1 MLDAR
6 LSFQQ
11 NESFEPMDQL
21 SAHLDR
27 GWDLAQK
34 GDASGASACAKRA
47 LEIDPQSPEV
57 HNLLGYTA
65 ALAGESE
72 EALEHYRQAIALD
85 ETYLEAMLNAAE
97 VLMHPLAEW
106 DEAIDLCDD
115 ALEYA
120 ETKEEMA
127 DCLLLRVDAL
137 LGKGDVEEA
146 KKCMARLP
154 EPPFENESY
163 VFLIGRAY
171 YELGETEKAA
181 PFIEEAVRADPTHAD
196 AFYYLGLLRDD
207 AGDTRGAVEAFLRSR
222 ALDMTKPPPP
232 WAPSPEAF
240 AQLVRRVIQSLDA
253 LLARWVRDADI
264 YIVDVPGAE
273 LVVDGVD
280 PRAMVIL
287 DARTP
292 EEAASAGLDTGG
304 GMQARLFIYQRNV
317 ERGAGSVAALESEL
331 SAGLE
336 REITAVF
343 LDRDTP
349 SPPEKHQLN

>member
-1 MLDAR
+1 
-6 LSFQQ
+6 
-11 NESFEPMDQL
+11 MDQL

-34 GDASGASACAKRA
+34 GDAVGASACAKRA
-47 LEIDPQSPEV
+47 LEIDAQSPEV

-97 VLMHPLAEW
+97 VLMHPLGEW
-106 DEAIDLCDD
+106 DEAIELCDD

-154 EPPFENESY
+154 DPPYENGSY

-207 AGDTRGAVEAFLRSR
+207 VGDARGAVEAFLRSR
-222 ALDMTKPPPP
+222 ALDMAKPIPA

-240 AQLVRRVIQSLDA
+240 AQLVRRVIQGLDA
-253 LLARWVRDADI
+253 VLGRWVRDADV
-264 YIVDVPGAE
+264 YVVDVPGAE

-287 DARTP
+287 DARSPDEGPALGDGT
-292 EEAASAGLDTGG
+292 AS
-304 GMQARLFIYQRNV
+304 QARLFIYQRNV

-343 LDRDTP
+343 LDRDIP
-349 SPPEKHQLN
+349 SPTEKHQLN

>member
-1 MLDAR
+1 
-6 LSFQQ
+6 
-11 NESFEPMDQL
+11 MDQL

-34 GDASGASACAKRA
+34 GDAAGASACAKRA
-47 LEIDPQSPEV
+47 LEIDAQSPEV
-57 HNLLGYTA
+57 HNLLGYTS

-72 EALEHYRQAIALD
+72 EALEHYRQAITLD

-97 VLMHPLAEW
+97 VLMHPLGEW
-106 DEAIDLCDD
+106 DEAVDLCDD

-120 ETKEEMA
+120 ETKEEIA

-154 EPPFENESY
+154 DPPFDNASY

-196 AFYYLGLLRDD
+196 AYYYLGLLRDD

-222 ALDMTKPPPP
+222 ALDMTKEAPP
-232 WAPSPEAF
+232 WAPSPDAF

-253 LLARWVRDADI
+253 LLARWVRDAEV

-287 DARTP
+287 DARLP
-292 EEAASAGLDTGG
+292 DDSGGAIADGGNG

-317 ERGAGSVAALESEL
+317 ERGAGSVAALETEL

-343 LDRDTP
+343 LERDSTIP
-349 SPPEKHQLN
+349 TEKHQLN

>member
-1 MLDAR
+1 
-6 LSFQQ
+6 
-11 NESFEPMDQL
+11 MDQL

-34 GDASGASACAKRA
+34 GDAAGAGACARRA

-57 HNLLGYTA
+57 HNLLGYTS
-65 ALAGESE
+65 ALAGESD

-97 VLMHPLAEW
+97 VLMHPLGEW
-106 DEAIDLCDD
+106 DEAINLCDD

-120 ETKEEMA
+120 ETKEESA

-137 LGKGDVEEA
+137 LGKGDSEEA

-154 EPPFENESY
+154 DPPFENPSY

-181 PFIEEAVRADPTHAD
+181 PFIEEAVRTDPTHAD
-196 AFYYLGLLRDD
+196 AHYYLGLLRDD

-222 ALDMTKPPPP
+222 ALDMTKAPPA
-232 WAPSPEAF
+232 WAPSPDAF
-240 AQLVRRVIQSLDA
+240 AQLVKRVIQGLDA
-253 LLARWVRDADI
+253 LLARWVRDADVF
-264 YIVDVPGAE
+264 IVDVPGAE

-280 PRAMVIL
+280 PRAMVLL
-287 DARTP
+287 DARPP
-292 EEAASAGLDTGG
+292 EDGPTSGPLGDS
-304 GMQARLFIYQRNV
+304 QLHARLFIYQRNV
-317 ERGAGSVAALESEL
+317 ERGAGSALALEAEL

-343 LDRDTP
+343 LDRDPANPP
-349 SPPEKHQLN
+349 SAHTLN